1 MKVRNVE
8 GVATH
13 NDPESC
19 GGAGNCV
26 VEALTGERA
35 GRVLSREMH
44 APWRELRVLRGADA
58 VVESGRPYRARRYRK
73 VRRDPARSETP
84 RMRGRT
90 SHGNREVP
98 RLSPAE
104 GAGGRIGKSKDVRR

>member
-1 MKVRNVE
+1 MK

-13 NDPESC
+13 AGPESC
-19 GGAGNCV
+19 AVVREGGG
-26 VEALTGERA
+26 EALTGERA

-90 SHGNREVP
+90 SHGNREIP
-98 RLSPAE
+98 RPSPVE
-104 GAGGRIGKSKDVRR
+104 GTGDRIGKSKDSRR